1 MIRSSFIWTPA
12 CTPWPLK
19 SGVDF
24 SYTAPSIPMK
34 HLMTAVALAT
44 SFALPAWAQ
53 NIAIVNGK
61 PVPVSQMNAFVQQLE
76 KSGRTVDDAL
86 RAQIKEHL
94 IVREIFAQEAE
105 RRGLKTSPD
114 YRIQVEFSNKDIL
127 IRELF
132 ADFERKNPVTEAEV
146 KAEYDK
152 FSAANAGQEYRARH
166 ILVETEAQ
174 AKALIASIQQ
184 GAKFEDVAKKE
195 SKDPGSGA
203 NGGDLDWATANTF
216 VPEFSE
222 TMVKLGKG
230 EMTTTPV
237 KSQFGWHIIR
247 VDDIRQAAL
256 PSMAELKPQIEQQLK
271 QQKLAQFQ
279 ENLRDKA
286 KVK

>member
-1 MIRSSFIWTPA
+1 
-12 CTPWPLK
+12 
-19 SGVDF
+19 
-24 SYTAPSIPMK
+24 MK

-44 SFALPAWAQ
+44 TLAAPAFAQ
-53 NIAIVNGK
+53 NVAIVNGK
-61 PVPVSQMNAFVQQLE
+61 PVPMSQMNAFVQQLE

-86 RAQIKEHL
+86 REQIREHL

-105 RRGLKTSPD
+105 KRGLKTSPD
-114 YRIQVEFSNKDIL
+114 YRNQVEISNKEIL

-146 KAEYDK
+146 KAEYDS
-152 FSAANAGQEYRARH
+152 FVAANDAQEFRSRH

-174 AKALIASIQQ
+174 AKTLIASIQQ

-203 NGGDLDWATANTF
+203 NGGDLDWATSSTF
-216 VPEFSE
+216 VPEFSQA
-222 TMVKLGKG
+222 MVKLGKG
-230 EMTTTPV
+230 QMTSTPV
-237 KSQFGWHIIR
+237 QSQFGWHIIR
-247 VDDIRQAAL
+247 VDDIRKAEL
-256 PSMAELKPQIEQQLK
+256 PAMADLKPQIEQKIK

-286 KVK
+286 KIK

>member
-1 MIRSSFIWTPA
+1 MPA

-24 SYTAPSIPMK
+24 PFTAPPISMK

-44 SFALPAWAQ
+44 TFALPAWAQ
-53 NIAIVNGK
+53 NVAIVNGK

-76 KSGRTVDDAL
+76 KSGRTVDAAL
-86 RAQIKEHL
+86 REQIKEHL

-114 YRIQVEFSNKDIL
+114 YRNQVEISSKDIL

-146 KAEYDK
+146 QAEYDK
-152 FSAANAGQEYRARH
+152 FSAANAGQEYRSRH

-230 EMTTTPV
+230 QMTTTPV